1 MLLNPGKTG
10 LWVLSSSLM
19 ALSLGTYAD
28 NLDITFTANI
38 RDTTCDMKIEGG
50 SGDGSS
56 NVIPIGTD
64 GKVRLDYIILKMPK
78 QQQILNSKWS
88 HALRV

>member
-1 MLLNPGKTG
+1 
-10 LWVLSSSLM
+10 M
-19 ALSLGTYAD
+19 ALSLETHAD

-50 SGDGSS
+50 SGDGTS
-56 NVIPIGTD
+56 NVIPIGTN

-78 QQQILNSKWS
+78 PRPTLNSNGLMPAES
-88 HALRV
+88 GIAENHHQR

>member
-1 MLLNPGKTG
+1 
-10 LWVLSSSLM
+10 M

>member
-1 MLLNPGKTG
+1 
-10 LWVLSSSLM
+10 M
-19 ALSLGTYAD
+19 ALSLGTHAD

-50 SGDGSS
+50 SGDGTS
-56 NVIPIGTD
+56 NVIPIGTN

-78 QQQILNSKWS
+78 PRPTLNSKWS
-88 HALRV
+88 HARRVWHR